1 MVEPAPDPTKLGPVA
16 AAQLDLNQQL
26 SRALP
31 HASREQILDLQ
42 RHLESLPD
50 EAIGPALEQVRD
62 LPEPAVTA
70 LKQHLRDVRAGQAG
84 SADEPTAAAERSA
97 GQPLSR
103 LEERLEAW
111 AADLDTWTQQREGL
125 LHLLELVT
133 RDHPNSAQMDAI
145 NGQLRAT
152 LEQLQAIGEQ
162 LRAIRTLLS
171 ALRAKT

>member
-1 MVEPAPDPTKLGPVA
+1 MVEQAPDPTKLGPVA
-16 AAQLDLNQQL
+16 AAQLELNQQL
-26 SRALP
+26 SQALP
-31 HASREQILDLQ
+31 HASREQIRDLQ
-42 RHLESLPD
+42 RRLESLPD
-50 EAIGPALEQVRD
+50 EAIKPAIEQLQD
-62 LPEPAVTA
+62 LPEPALAA
-70 LKQHLRDVRAGQAG
+70 LKQHLRDVRAGQVG
-84 SADEPTAAAERSA
+84 GTTKTTLAAAQST

-111 AADLDTWTQQREGL
+111 AADLNGWTQQREGL